1 MINSQLTPVSRQKR
15 LRSVESFTEK
25 ELRVINFRHVGIL
38 TADIKFFYL
47 FIIKM
52 KPFKRFELFKRLEPF
67 LKIADYRNSETDF
80 HAC

>member
-52 KPFKRFELFKRLEPF
+52 KPFKRLEPF